1 VSDGGDLTEGRVRR
15 GRTLLVGALGL
26 ALLLSLPL
34 LVELLTPGRPA
45 ARSGPSPGSVAGVP
59 APAPVGTSR
68 SGRLVYVGVDP
79 NDSGVPRLV
88 SLDLASGA
96 YEIGPAVRD
105 LDPGARLAAV
115 GPGRSWLALIHR
127 PPGEETVVADVIRDL
142 TDPGPPDEVA
152 RGVAISLSP
161 DGGELLVAELEE
173 AGSAPGCRD
182 GSQRLTL
189 ARVAV
194 ATGRSTPAYRG
205 SPACGGAVEPGAIL
219 AGGEIVVNE
228 VHGGARV
235 AVLVGPE
242 GEDPLVRG
250 VVAGSA
256 SGVYLFARRGT
267 DLLVWPG
274 AGAFRPVVTGRRL
287 RGAVV
292 AASPDGRY
300 VVVDGAI
307 RDEAGLWIADVA
319 AGTVRVGPG
328 SLPPRSETFA
338 QAVAADGT
346 VFLVGH
352 EGILAV
358 EGASVA
364 GVPLPPAAPEPVL
377 GPVAWLP

>member
-1 VSDGGDLTEGRVRR
+1 V
-15 GRTLLVGALGL
+15 VGALGL
-26 ALLLSLPL
+26 ALLASLPF
-34 LVELLTPGRPA
+34 LVDVLTPGRPA
-45 ARSGPSPGSVAGVP
+45 ARSGPSPGSVEAMP
-59 APAPVGTSR
+59 APAPVETSR

-88 SLDLASGA
+88 SLDLASGV

-115 GPGRSWLALIHR
+115 GPRRSWLALIHR
-127 PPGEETVVADVIRDL
+127 PPGEETVVADVFRDL
-142 TDPGPPDEVA
+142 AGPPDEVG

-161 DGGELLVAELEE
+161 DGSELLVADLEE
-173 AGSAPGCRD
+173 AGSSRGCRD

-194 ATGRSTPAYRG
+194 ATGRATSAYRG
-205 SPACGGAVEPGAIL
+205 SPTCGGGVEPGAIL
-219 AGGEIVVNE
+219 AGGEIAVNE
-228 VHGGARV
+228 VQGGARV
-235 AVLVGPE
+235 VVLIGPQ

-250 VVAGSA
+250 AVAGSA

-287 RGAVV
+287 HGAVV

-307 RDEAGLWIADVA
+307 RDEAGLWIVDVA

-346 VFLVGH
+346 VYLVGH
-352 EGILAV
+352 DGILAV
-358 EGASVA
+358 EGGSVA